1 MGFYYVSPGKHFE
14 AKRQVIS
21 PAVYFM
27 HVYVLIQLNILLY
40 IHLYGSSYPNNVC
53 FPLNIMELDGT
64 QLSVLSAPEIYIWK
78 NSREMSHSRIPFV
91 FFFFFFHF
99 VSTDKLSL

>member
-64 QLSVLSAPEIYIWK
+64 QLSVLSAPEIYI
-78 NSREMSHSRIPFV
+78 
-91 FFFFFFHF
+91 
-99 VSTDKLSL
+99 